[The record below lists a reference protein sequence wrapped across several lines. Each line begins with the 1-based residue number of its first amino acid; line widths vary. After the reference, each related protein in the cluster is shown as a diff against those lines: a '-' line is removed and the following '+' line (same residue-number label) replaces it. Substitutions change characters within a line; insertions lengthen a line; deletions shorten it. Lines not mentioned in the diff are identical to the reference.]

1 MSRGRKRKK
10 MSKEWLSMFTA
21 NYKGETPQAKEL
33 ENFLKQNYKGN
44 DYIPWATIERLTYEQ
59 DPSAEFSEPEL
70 ITKKETLR
78 TMQFGKD
85 LDSNLETSVDFFVH
99 LISVSLT
106 FLGKKV
112 TETYPVQDKS
122 YNAPKI
128 IDSNM
133 VNKAMQRAKAKV
145 ASRATGLGLKLY
157 EGLDLQF
164 EDDKPEPK
172 PVKTKAVEIKPVEQ
186 LVKNTDPDLLEIAD
200 KISGREELNKG
211 LQKINPSILKKYG
224 FTINT
229 TDDVDTTMEKLE
241 KLDNPIKFLEMVEK
255 NSEV

>member
-1 MSRGRKRKK
+1 
-10 MSKEWLSMFTA
+10 MFTA
-21 NYKGETPQAKEL
+21 NYNGETPQAKEL

-59 DPSAEFSEPEL
+59 DPDADFGEPEL

-78 TMQFGKD
+78 TMQYGKD
-85 LDSNLETSVDFFVH
+85 SDSILETSVDFFVH
-99 LISVSLT
+99 YIKVALT
-106 FLGKKV
+106 FFGKTV
-112 TETYPVQDKS
+112 TETYPVQDKA

-164 EDDKPEPK
+164 EDDKEHK
-172 PVKTKAVEIKPVEQ
+172 KEHKTKPVEVQ
-186 LVKNTDPDLLEIAD
+186 KVEKPVQSTSELGVFAKEIANNESFNNALDLLN
-200 KISGREELNKG
+200 GT
-211 LQKINPSILKKYG
+211 LQKKYD
-224 FTINT
+224 FTISPK
-229 TDDVDTTMEKLE
+229 DSEAELIEKLS
-241 KLDNPIKFLEMVEK
+241 KLDNPAKFMETLRKRAV
-255 NSEV
+255 